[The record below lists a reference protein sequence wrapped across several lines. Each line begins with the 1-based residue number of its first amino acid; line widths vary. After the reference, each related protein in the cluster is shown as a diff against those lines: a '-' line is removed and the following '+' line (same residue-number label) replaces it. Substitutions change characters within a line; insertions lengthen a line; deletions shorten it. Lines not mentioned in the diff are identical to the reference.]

1 MERVKRVSI
10 SAFAFNF
17 TTARFSA
24 LFSHVLTP
32 CNLSRLSLSLFL
44 HFRNGSLSPCFE
56 RSVTAPPPRL
66 LHLGPSFARQ
76 TLRNNGQSYVRQ
88 RLLPRFRRF
97 LNAFLPRLSFSIFF
111 FSLRNI
117 NRNDVF
123 KNLERVSQSRDIL
136 FGAAF
141 KIRRPCFL
149 RNLFSQEIWGNIV
162 YPERKIYLDLSNTNF
177 LFLEKS
183 LGNKLSKQ

>member
-44 HFRNGSLSPCFE
+44 HLRNGSLSPCFE

-111 FSLRNI
+111 F
-117 NRNDVF
+117 F
-123 KNLERVSQSRDIL
+123 TSQYQPKRCFSKSRACL
-136 FGAAF
+136 VEPRYFVRSCFQNKAA
-141 KIRRPCFL
+141 
-149 RNLFSQEIWGNIV
+149 V
-162 YPERKIYLDLSNTNF
+162 
-177 LFLEKS
+177 FLEKFI
-183 LGNKLSKQ
+183 